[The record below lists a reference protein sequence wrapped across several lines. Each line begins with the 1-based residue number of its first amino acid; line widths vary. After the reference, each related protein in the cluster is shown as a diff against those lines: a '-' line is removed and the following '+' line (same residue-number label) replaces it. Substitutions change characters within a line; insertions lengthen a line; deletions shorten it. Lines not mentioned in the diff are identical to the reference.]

1 MRICLKNNINF
12 NIDSRGRI
20 VRTVVWE
27 VIPDVGGIENWD
39 TFSNDIEAWAN
50 STNGQLRD
58 AAEDPTASHINADYL
73 ITDYSVNYTG
83 QWIAE
88 VTFNAVRKET
98 EALMISGVDEQI
110 EDNGEKTYSATFKIH
125 ADNIDG
131 WLPQQNDV
139 IAWAG
144 AACMCLSINKKEVDS
159 GHSDLAQYEVQITA
173 RDMSTVM
180 LGLVTHRENEKREKT
195 ATGRWQVSVDAYEE
209 FRAKN

>member
-1 MRICLKNNINF
+1 MKDTNRLAKSNKTFLLKTLAFLINSIGCLLAHEYNINF

-144 AACMCLSINKKEVDS
+144 AACMCLSINKKEV
-159 GHSDLAQYEVQITA
+159 EVLKKKL
-173 RDMSTVM
+173 S
-180 LGLVTHRENEKREKT
+180 
-195 ATGRWQVSVDAYEE
+195 
-209 FRAKN
+209 KN